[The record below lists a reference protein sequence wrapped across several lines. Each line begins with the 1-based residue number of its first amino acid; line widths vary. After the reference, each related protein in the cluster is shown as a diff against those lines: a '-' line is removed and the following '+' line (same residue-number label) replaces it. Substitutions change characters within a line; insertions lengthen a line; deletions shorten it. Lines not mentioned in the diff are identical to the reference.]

1 MPSVPN
7 FVPIDP
13 LEPSEEFASV
23 PFPILSKHLHF
34 NLQRQHE
41 NQKRLGDFGPRNEV
55 LLNIPDDGPGWY
67 FKRFSSDGRVKCAE
81 LMTIKLPS
89 SLYCT
94 LVYVCFWW

>member
-41 NQKRLGDFGPRNEV
+41 NQKRLGIFWPREQFF
-55 LLNIPDDGPGWY
+55 IEYSDDGPGWY

-81 LMTIKLPS
+81 LMTIKLPLFIS
-89 SLYCT
+89 H
-94 LVYVCFWW
+94 